1 MKKYFILIA
10 VVCGFLAS
18 CGPKPELPTVTTNS
32 IEVISDTSACC
43 VGEIVDNG
51 NADITAKGFCWS
63 TEQNP
68 TLEDNSIAGA
78 ELLSRNEPANNYF
91 SAELSGLTAA
101 TEYYVRAYATNSEG
115 TAYGENLKFTTL
127 ENNEEPETPEI
138 PEDPET
144 QYEYVDLG
152 LPSGVKWATCNV
164 GATNSVE
171 CGNYYA
177 WGEIATKEDYSSA
190 TCTSY
195 GKDLGVIS
203 GNPEYDAATAEWGSA
218 WRTPKLEDMYEL
230 VTQCEWIWSEQ
241 NEIAGF
247 NVVSKTN
254 GNHIFLPAAGWMNT
268 EAAAAAGVEGVM
280 DQGKWGYYW
289 TATPYGDEENKR
301 ACFVTFSSGGY
312 MTDFGLR
319 RPGFTIRPVMD

>member
-10 VVCGFLAS
+10 VVCGLLAS
-18 CGPKPELPTVTTNS
+18 CGPKPELPTVTTNL
-32 IEVISDTSACC
+32 IDEITDTSAYC

-68 TLEDNSIAGA
+68 TLEDNSIAGTQT
-78 ELLSRNEPANNYF
+78 ELLSRNEPVNNF
-91 SAELSGLTAA
+91 FAAKLSGLTAA

-115 TAYGENLKFTTL
+115 TAYGENLKFTTS
-127 ENNEEPETPEI
+127 EK
-138 PEDPET
+138 
-144 QYEYVDLG
+144 QYDYVDLG
-152 LPSGVKWATCNV
+152 LPSGVKWAAYNV
-164 GATNSVE
+164 GATTPTE
-171 CGNYYA
+171 CGNYYT

-195 GKDLGVIS
+195 GKDLGDIS
-203 GNPEYDAATAEWGSA
+203 GNPEYDAAAAEWGGA

-247 NVVSKTN
+247 NVVSKVN
-254 GNHIFLPAAGWMNT
+254 GNHIFLPAAGWMCT
-268 EAAAAAGVEGVM
+268 EAAVAAGVEGVM
-280 DQGKWGYYW
+280 DQGAYGYYW
-289 TATPYGDEENKR
+289 TSTPYVDEENKN

-312 MTDFGLR
+312 MTDYGLR
-319 RPGFTIRPVMD
+319 RPGFTIRPVMN